1 MSDMNAT
8 RDVPMREDLRAKL
21 VPATYV
27 DAFYIEVLGPITR
40 IIFAETIAEGHTPA
54 VRIAVAMPT
63 EDARDLS
70 AVLARLIER
79 TVPPREG
86 A

>member
-1 MSDMNAT
+1 MSDRDAT
-8 RDVPMREDLRAKL
+8 RGEPMREDLRAKL
-21 VPATYV
+21 LPATYV

-40 IIFAETIAEGHTPA
+40 ITFAETIAEGHAPS
-54 VRIAVAMPT
+54 VRIAVVLPT

-79 TVPPREG
+79 TAPPREG